1 MNKASKNWRLL
12 KRATLE
18 RAQRSAIDPLQPIY
32 TLFAILTAIYLG
44 GVSRFTFF
52 SVRDGNY
59 TWFDAFQL
67 VSTALSGL
75 LLPVL
80 AGSVLILCLV
90 SRRIERLICEC
101 DKLR

>member
-1 MNKASKNWRLL
+1 MNKASMNWRRL

-18 RAQRSAIDPLQPIY
+18 RTQRSAIDPLQPIC

-44 GVSRFTFF
+44 GVSRFTLL
-52 SVRDGNY
+52 SAREGNY

-80 AGSVLILCLV
+80 AGAVMILCFVSKKIEKLIL
-90 SRRIERLICEC
+90 EC
-101 DKLR
+101 D